1 MDKIILSPK
10 QGLKLRKI
18 GSQYMIVDVSGENVN
33 MSDVYSLNRTAAL
46 LWQQVEKGGATPDML
61 SDYLC
66 ENFDI
71 DKEVAAND
79 IERQIAEWKEF
90 GLLQ

>member
-1 MDKIILSPK
+1 MTNWNSCWFPIMP
-10 QGLKLRKI
+10 G
-18 GSQYMIVDVSGENVN
+18 
-33 MSDVYSLNRTAAL
+33 
-46 LWQQVEKGGATPDML
+46 TPDML